1 MLTWILVTWRVAGTP
16 PRARRRLV
24 PLERASVRRVGP
36 EDRPH
41 GREFRRGPWVSRP
54 PLPTP
59 ASSRVPTPSTGSLTS
74 PSSPPPLLATC
85 FACLSHSASLVPLPS
100 SARLQRH
107 PSWAALEPAIACR
120 LPCLVPTHSF
130 LLTFDSSL
138 SLTTCS
144 RQQQPPRQGGPRGEE
159 RRGEE
164 WRGEEMRGEK
174 R

>member
-1 MLTWILVTWRVAGTP
+1 MLTWILEFWRVAGNTR
-16 PRARRRLV
+16 RARSRLV
-24 PLERASVRRVGP
+24 PLERASVRCVGP

-85 FACLSHSASLVPLPS
+85 FACLSHSASLVPLPP

-120 LPCLVPTHSF
+120 LPCLVPSHSF

-138 SLTTCS
+138 SLAGS
-144 RQQQPPRQGGPRGEE
+144 SSLRGRAGREVKRGEE
-159 RRGEE
+159 RSGEVRRGV
-164 WRGEEMRGEK
+164 K